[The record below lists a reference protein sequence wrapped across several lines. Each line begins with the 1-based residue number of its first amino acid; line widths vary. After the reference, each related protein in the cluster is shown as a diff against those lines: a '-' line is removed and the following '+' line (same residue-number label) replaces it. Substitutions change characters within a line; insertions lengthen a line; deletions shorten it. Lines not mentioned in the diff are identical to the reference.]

1 MNEMI
6 REKLFDQV
14 LTVLKDMDD
23 SELVNVWNE
32 YCERVNYYDDRIESM
47 DMLDELFD
55 GDSVTNILNR
65 AFFGNDQFNSDS
77 SFNPNRDY
85 FTFNGYGNLVSLECI
100 GYNEYA
106 DKFMYSGLDIDAV
119 IDYILDNMDA
129 LESDEIT
136 DILDDYENGID

>member
-14 LTVLKDMDD
+14 MDVLKNLDD
-23 SELVNVWNE
+23 SELVYVWNE
-32 YCERVNYYDDRIESM
+32 YCDRVNYYDDCIYSM
-47 DMLDELFD
+47 DELDEIFIGQD
-55 GDSVTNILNR
+55 VTYILNR
-65 AFFGNDQFNSDS
+65 VFFGSDQFNSDS

-129 LESDEIT
+129 LECDEIT
-136 DILDDYENGID
+136 DILDDYENGIE